1 MKNKNKTR
9 KTTVAKSLPVL
20 SPQKKRIFWIITVSL
35 PVVVLLLLEA
45 FLQIFNYGGNL
56 DLFIEGPPG
65 YENYLRCNPNVAR
78 RYFFVQTDIPTP
90 PKQLFLKQKPA
101 DGYRIFVLG
110 ESTAAGF
117 PYSTNV
123 SFPNILQRGL
133 ANTFPRKNIEV
144 INISMSAIN
153 SYALLDLLDEI
164 FEQSPDALCIYTGHN
179 EYYGALGVGS
189 VQSLGKWPWLIR
201 TFLGFQSVKT
211 VLLLRDCIGWFKIK
225 FGKIFFKGSE
235 IDPSATLMERIVTE
249 QTIPLGSPL
258 YEAGK
263 RQFEQNME
271 MIIKKAAD
279 RSVAVVISELISNLR
294 DQEPFV
300 SVEDQEGR
308 SAMTLF
314 KQARQFEAANEF
326 EKARAYYSQA
336 RDLDALRFRA
346 PEEFNMIIRKLAN
359 KYSQVLVPAV
369 SYFEKASPN
378 ELIGNTLI
386 LEHVHPNKA
395 GYFLLAWAF
404 YETMQSKRMI
414 GTDWAYDGLA
424 QEWNRGI
431 TDLDSVYAQL
441 VIRQL
446 KSGWPFQPKSLP
458 NRFLQTFKP
467 GNRLEE
473 ISFRVLK
480 SKNFSLES
488 AHMEL
493 GKFYEKENQSD
504 QALAE
509 YQALITS
516 IPYEVD
522 FYQQAGLVLIAKKE
536 YIKASQLLQRSLRY
550 RNNKFAYKW
559 IGQIAFMQGD
569 LEEAINYLLKAD
581 LQDTQVLFN
590 LSRVYYAANQW
601 ENGNIYYERLKNLA
615 PGSEYMT
622 YLTKLRMA
630 IQSQRDF

>member
-1 MKNKNKTR
+1 MKNIKKK
-9 KTTVAKSLPVL
+9 KTTATKPSPVL
-20 SPQKKRIFWIITVSL
+20 SQQKKLIFWIITVSI
-35 PVVVLLLLEA
+35 PVLLLLLLEA
-45 FLQIFNYGGNL
+45 FLQIFNYGGDL

-78 RYFFVQTDIPTP
+78 RYFFVQTDLPTP

-110 ESTAAGF
+110 ESSAAGF

-123 SFPNILQRGL
+123 SFPNVLQRGL
-133 ANTFPRKNIEV
+133 ANTFPGKNIEV
-144 INISMSAIN
+144 VNIAMSAIN

-189 VQSLGKWPWLIR
+189 VQSIGNWPWLIR
-201 TFLGFQSVKT
+201 TFLDFQSIKT

-225 FGKIFFKGSE
+225 FSKIFFKGSE

-271 MIIKKAAD
+271 TIIKKAAD
-279 RSVAVVISELISNLR
+279 RDVAVLISELISNLR

-300 SVEDQEGR
+300 SVEDKEGR
-308 SAMTLF
+308 SAMSLF
-314 KQARQFEAANEF
+314 KQARQFESANEF
-326 EKARAYYSQA
+326 NKAKTYYAQA

-346 PEEFNMIIRKLAN
+346 PAEFNIIIRKLVD
-359 KYSQVLVPAV
+359 KYAQVLVPAV
-369 SYFEKASPN
+369 SYFEKSSPN
-378 ELIGNTLI
+378 GLIGNTLI

-395 GYFLLAWAF
+395 GYFLLARAF
-404 YETMQSKRMI
+404 YETMQQQRMI

-424 QEWNRGI
+424 QEWDQGI
-431 TDLDSVYAQL
+431 TGLDSVYAQL

-458 NRFLQTFKP
+458 NRFLKTFQP

-473 ISFRVLK
+473 ISFRVLH

-493 GKFYEKENQSD
+493 GKLYEKENQLD

-509 YQALITS
+509 FQALITS

-536 YIKASQLLQRSLRY
+536 YLKASQLLQQSLLY
-550 RNNKFAYKW
+550 RDNKFANKW

-569 LEEAINYLLKAD
+569 YEEAYYLF
-581 LQDTQVLFN
+581 TE
-590 LSRVYYAANQW
+590 SRFAGYSGVV
-601 ENGNIYYERLKNLA
+601 
-615 PGSEYMT
+615 
-622 YLTKLRMA
+622 
-630 IQSQRDF
+630 